1 MKKSLL
7 SESSFVRAIGIEP
20 TCLAAPDPK
29 SGASASFATPALKW
43 SFIFSM
49 AALQIQG
56 GDANVRAFDEKIKNT
71 CFCVN
76 SFKMETVA
84 AIPKYNLSE
93 DQEKKLILREYRA
106 LLRSMKPKLKPGDK
120 ELVRMAFEMA
130 ADAHKTMRRKS
141 GEPYIL
147 HPLAVARICVEEIG
161 LGVRSTI
168 CSLLHD
174 TVEDTDISLEDIERQ
189 FGNEIA
195 RIVDGLTKISTVID
209 VNASQQAENF
219 KKILLTL
226 TDDPRVI
233 LIKLADRLHNM
244 RTLESMKREKQLK
257 IASET
262 VYVYAPLAHR
272 MGLYTIKTEMEDL
285 AMKYMEPD
293 TYKEIARKLSETRRE
308 RTRYINEF
316 IRPIREKMEK
326 AEFNFEIYGRP
337 KSIHS
342 IWNKMKKKG
351 VSFEEVYDLFA
362 IRVILNSP
370 PEREK
375 EDCWKVYSMITDE
388 YTPSPERL
396 RDWLSNPKSNGYE
409 ALHTTVMGPQGK
421 WVEVQIRTKRMN
433 EIAEKGLAAHWKYK
447 EGTAD
452 ESRFDKWFHQI
463 REALQSQDADT
474 VDFLQ
479 DFKTSFLAEEIY
491 VYTPKGDVK
500 MLPVGSTAL
509 DFAFAIHSAVGARC
523 IGAKVNHKLVPLSHK
538 LRSGDQIEI
547 ITSNKQKPSEDW
559 LNIVVTAKAK
569 SKIKD
574 ALKEE
579 KRKIAEDGKYFVQR
593 KLEAIGA
600 AYQQHNIDILTEF
613 YKQPSTLD
621 FFYQVATKS
630 IDLKELKDFHILGDK
645 LEAPKPQRPHIEIK
659 TDQQLHTDF
668 NKKDAELIIF
678 GESSDRILYN
688 LANCCKPIPGDDVF
702 GFVTT
707 GKGLTIH
714 RTNCPNASKLL
725 ANYGHRVVKTKWA
738 KNKEISFLTGLNIIG
753 LDDVGVVHK
762 ITNLISGEMK
772 INIGALSIEAKEGI
786 FRGSFKV
793 FVHDKEELDE
803 LVHRLKSLSGIHAV
817 ERFDA
822 ELV

>member
-1 MKKSLL
+1 MDT
-7 SESSFVRAIGIEP
+7 V
-20 TCLAAPDPK
+20 
-29 SGASASFATPALKW
+29 ASA
-43 SFIFSM
+43 
-49 AALQIQG
+49 
-56 GDANVRAFDEKIKNT
+56 
-71 CFCVN
+71 
-76 SFKMETVA
+76 
-84 AIPKYNLSE
+84 PKYNLNE
-93 DQEKKLILREYRA
+93 EQEKKLILREYRA
-106 LLRSMKPKLKPGDK
+106 LLRALKTKLKSGDRK
-120 ELVRMAFEMA
+120 LIRHAFELSA
-130 ADAHKTMRRKS
+130 EAHKTMRRKS

-161 LGVRSTI
+161 LGIRSTI
-168 CSLLHD
+168 CALMHD
-174 TVEDTDISLEDIERQ
+174 TVEDTDISLDDVERD

-195 RIVDGLTKISTVID
+195 RIVDGLTKISNVID

-244 RTLESMKREKQLK
+244 RTMDSMKREKQLK
-257 IASET
+257 ISSET

-272 MGLYTIKTEMEDL
+272 MGLYNIKTELEDL
-285 AMKYMEPD
+285 AMKYLEPEQ
-293 TYKEIARKLSETRRE
+293 YREIARKLAETRRE

-316 IRPIREKMEK
+316 VKPLKDK
-326 AEFNFEIYGRP
+326 LDKGEFEFELYGRP

-351 VSFEEVYDLFA
+351 VAFEEVYDLFA

-370 PEREK
+370 PEKEK

-388 YTPSPERL
+388 YIPAPERL

-463 REALQSQDADT
+463 REVLYHQDTDSI
-474 VDFLQ
+474 DFLQ

-491 VYTPKGDVK
+491 VYTPRGDVK

-509 DFAFAIHSAVGARC
+509 DFAFSIHSAIGSKC
-523 IGAKVNHKLVPLSHK
+523 IGAKVNHKLVPISHK
-538 LRSGDQIEI
+538 LRSGDQVEI
-547 ITSNKQKPSEDW
+547 ITSNKQKPTDDW
-559 LNIVVTAKAK
+559 LNLVVTAKAK

-579 KRKIAEDGKYFVQR
+579 KRKIADEGKYLVQR
-593 KLEAIGA
+593 KLENFGA
-600 AYQQHNIDILTEF
+600 SFNQHNIEELTSF
-613 YKQPSTLD
+613 YKLPSQLD
-621 FFYQVATKS
+621 LYYQVAIKN
-630 IDLKELKDFHILGDK
+630 IDLKELKEFQLYGDR
-645 LEAPKPQRPHIEIK
+645 LELPKPKLPEVK
-659 TDQQLHTDF
+659 PESTSNLP
-668 NKKDAELIIF
+668 KKETELIIF
-678 GESSDRILYN
+678 GESSDRIVYT

-714 RTNCPNASKLL
+714 RTTCPNA
-725 ANYGHRVVKTKWA
+725 AR
-738 KNKEISFLTGLNIIG
+738 LTGQLWSPYGENQVGEKQRDIIP
-753 LDDVGVVHK
+753 
-762 ITNLISGEMK
+762 N
-772 INIGALSIEAKEGI
+772 
-786 FRGSFKV
+786 RFKN
-793 FVHDKEELDE
+793 
-803 LVHRLKSLSGIHAV
+803 
-817 ERFDA
+817 
-822 ELV
+822 

>member
-1 MKKSLL
+1 MCK
-7 SESSFVRAIGIEP
+7 FVVIVYRMEP
-20 TCLAAPDPK
+20 T
-29 SGASASFATPALKW
+29 ATA
-43 SFIFSM
+43 
-49 AALQIQG
+49 
-56 GDANVRAFDEKIKNT
+56 
-71 CFCVN
+71 
-76 SFKMETVA
+76 
-84 AIPKYNLSE
+84 PKYNLNE
-93 DQEKKLILREYRA
+93 EQEKKLILREYRA
-106 LLRSMKPKLKPGDK
+106 LLRGLKPKLKPGDK
-120 ELVRMAFEMA
+120 ELVRMAFEMS

-147 HPLAVARICVEEIG
+147 HPLAVARICIEEIG

-168 CSLLHD
+168 CALLHD
-174 TVEDTDISLEDIERQ
+174 TVEDTDITLEDVERE
-189 FGNEIA
+189 FGNEIT
-195 RIVDGLTKISTVID
+195 RIVDGLTKISNVID

-244 RTLESMKREKQLK
+244 RTLDSMKREKQLK
-257 IASET
+257 ISSET

-272 MGLYTIKTEMEDL
+272 MGLYNIKTELEDL

-293 TYKEIARKLSETRRE
+293 AYREIARKLAETKRE

-316 IRPIREKMEK
+316 IKPIKEKLEK
-326 AEFNFEIYGRP
+326 GNFDFEIYGRP

-351 VSFEEVYDLFA
+351 VDFEEVYDLFA

-370 PEREK
+370 TEREK
-375 EDCWKVYSMITDE
+375 EDCWKVYSFITDE
-388 YTPSPERL
+388 YTPAPERL

-447 EGTAD
+447 EGAAD
-452 ESRFDKWFHQI
+452 ESRFDKWFQQI
-463 REALQSQDADT
+463 REVLNNQDSDS

-491 VYTPKGDVK
+491 VYTPRGDVK

-509 DFAFAIHSAVGARC
+509 DFAFSIHSAVGSQC
-523 IGAKVNHKLVPLSHK
+523 IGAKVNHKLVPISHK
-538 LRSGDQIEI
+538 LRSGDQVEI
-547 ITSNKQKPSEDW
+547 ITSSKQKPNDDW

-579 KRKIAEDGKYFVQR
+579 KRKVADEGKYILQR
-593 KLEAIGA
+593 KVEAFGA
-600 AYQQHNIDILTEF
+600 AFNQHNVDVLTAY
-613 YKQPSTLD
+613 YKLPSPLD
-621 FFYQVATKS
+621 LYYQVSIKN
-630 IDLKELKDFHILGDK
+630 IDLKELKDFQLLGDK
-645 LEAPKPQRPHIEIK
+645 LEMPKPVKPLAEHKADINN
-659 TDQQLHTDF
+659 HPVA
-668 NKKDAELIIF
+668 KKDTELIIF
-678 GESSDRILYN
+678 GESSDKIVYT

-714 RTNCPNASKLL
+714 RTNCPNAAKLM

-738 KNKEISFLTGLNIIG
+738 KNKEISFLTGLKIVG
-753 LDDVGVVHK
+753 LDDVGVIHK

-772 INIGALSIEAKEGI
+772 VNISAMTIEAKEGLFQGNI
-786 FRGSFKV
+786 KV
-793 FVHDKEELDE
+793 FVHDKEELE
-803 LVHRLKSLSGIHAV
+803 NLVDRLKKLPGIETV
-817 ERFDA
+817 DRFDT
-822 ELV
+822 EQI